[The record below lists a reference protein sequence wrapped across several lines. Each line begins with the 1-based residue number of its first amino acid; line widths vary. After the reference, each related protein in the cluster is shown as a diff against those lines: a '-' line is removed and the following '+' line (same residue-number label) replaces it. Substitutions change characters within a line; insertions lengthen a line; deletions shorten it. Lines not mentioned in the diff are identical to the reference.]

1 MAMAGSAGATPTR
14 GAVLRELQ
22 HRLARTERWP
32 REQLRAMQFARLEQ
46 LLRHAWQELPFWRRR
61 LAGAGHDPARALTD
75 EIFARIPPLTR
86 AEVQSA
92 GSALNVVALPPGHG
106 RIHQGAT
113 SGSTGQPV
121 SFLFSD
127 IEQLHW
133 EALTLRDH
141 LWHRRDLRAR
151 LAAIR
156 ATPASGSSANW
167 GVATAQVRTGGAS
180 VLRIDTPLAEQVAWL
195 EGEAPA
201 YLLSHPSNVAA
212 LAHAFIEAG
221 RRLPSLREVRTVS
234 ETVRPE
240 LRQLVRA
247 AWNVPLVDMYTARE
261 AGYLALQC
269 PQHEH
274 YHVQEENVLVEV
286 LDDAG
291 RPCAPGQR
299 GRVVVTALHKFATPL
314 IRYDIGDYATPGE
327 PCPCGRTLA
336 VLREVLGR
344 TRNMMRLPGGD
355 LAWPVCPLLWRAD
368 LPGIMQYQFVQVAGT
383 HIELRLVVDDRWSRA
398 LEPRAAELVREKLG
412 HHLRVSFRY
421 EDRLER
427 SASGKYEDF
436 ICLVPDARQAR

>member
-1 MAMAGSAGATPTR
+1 MAVAGSAGAPQQR

-22 HRLARTERWP
+22 ARLAQTERWS
-32 REQLRAMQFARLEQ
+32 REQLRAMQFARLDQ
-46 LLRHAWQELPFWRRR
+46 LLRHAWQEVPFWRER
-61 LAGAGHDPARALTD
+61 LAAAGYDPAHSLTED
-75 EIFARIPPLTR
+75 LFTRIPLLTR

-92 GSALNVVALPPGHG
+92 GSVLQVPRLPAGHG
-106 RIHQGAT
+106 RIHHGAT

-121 SFLFSD
+121 AFLFSD

-156 ATPASGSSANW
+156 ATPANGASANW
-167 GVATAQVRTGGAS
+167 GTATAQVAHTGGAA
-180 VLRIDTPLAEQVAWL
+180 VLRIDTPVAEQVDWL
-195 EGEAPA
+195 EREQPA
-201 YLLSHPSNVAA
+201 YLLSHPSNIAA
-212 LAHAFIEAG
+212 LAQSFIEQG
-221 RRLPSLREVRTVS
+221 RTLPSLREVRTVS

-247 AWNVPLVDMYTARE
+247 AWNVPVVDMYTARE

-274 YHVQEENVLVEV
+274 YHVQEESVLLEV
-286 LDDAG
+286 LDAAG
-291 RPCAPGQR
+291 QPCMPGQS

-327 PCPCGRTLA
+327 PCRCGRTLG

-344 TRNMMRLPGGD
+344 TRNMMRLAGGGQ
-355 LAWPVCPLLWRAD
+355 AWPLCPLLWRPD
-368 LPGIMQYQFVQVAGT
+368 LPGIVQYQFAQTGET
-383 HIELRLVVDDRWSRA
+383 HIELRLVVDARWSPV
-398 LEPRAAELVREKLG
+398 LESRVADLVREKLG
-412 HHLRVSFRY
+412 DNLVVSFRY
-421 EDRLER
+421 AQRLQR
-427 SASGKYEDF
+427 SASGKFEDF
-436 ICLVPDARQAR
+436 ICLVPAPR